1 MKKLLNSGYDSKYRK
16 QILISGKKAWAKMK
30 EAEIKGEKP
39 IYRPRT
45 WREKERRE
53 EKRNKVRGWYKKGGF
68 DSKMFVPATPG
79 AELKKRVEKEMEGT
93 GSG

>member
-1 MKKLLNSGYDSKYRK
+1 MDGGGQR
-16 QILISGKKAWAKMK
+16 KKAWAKMK

-39 IYRPRT
+39 IYWPRT

-93 GSG
+93 GVRVKIVEKPGEKLIKI